1 MSDGSWQNLP
11 LGALVYMFLRGA
23 TRLLRENLPLVFGA
37 GAGVALFEGIGWTE
51 AMAVVL
57 GLAAIGLLLALLHYR
72 RFRFRID
79 GDLLLVRKGLWEQS
93 ELKVR
98 SAQIQRV
105 IVDAPWHLRLFN
117 LVRFSVD
124 TPGGAATEVEL
135 PGIRPATADAL
146 RSALERQ
153 DDDVVGDAALGE
165 ATSEPLLRVSTGAL
179 VLHGLANNY
188 ALVMLAAMTPF
199 LNRLARAAEERLEA
213 LTLPEG
219 LTVLFDHPLIAATV
233 LLVALALMLVAAS
246 IAIAVLRFH
255 GFTLEQQGGSTKQ
268 RKYHQTSG
276 LFSRREQI
284 LSASRLQV
292 VEEVQTLVGRLLGR
306 CHLLCRQIGSIQS
319 ERDPGAQIFLIPA
332 LDRAQAAALLPAF
345 WPAVP
350 VRPTLARVHRHYRR
364 ITWIRFTAT
373 TCGFLTFAAWQV
385 ADLRV
390 LLLALPTLP
399 LAAIFAHL
407 RWLAVGWYDADGW
420 LHARNGLIG
429 HRTSIFPMQH
439 VQKAGIRQ
447 TWFQRR
453 RGVADLTL
461 TLASGPVTLPYLAE
475 GDAFRLLEEVLTR
488 IEEPLREEG
497 TATLLPS

>member
-1 MSDGSWQNLP
+1 MSDGAWQHLP
-11 LGALVYMFLRGA
+11 PGALVYMFLRGA
-23 TRLLRENLPLVFGA
+23 ARIIRENLPLVFGA

-57 GLAAIGLLLALLHYR
+57 VLAAIGFVLALLHYR

-98 SAQIQRV
+98 STQIQRV
-105 IVDAPWHLRLFN
+105 IVDAPWHLRLFD

-153 DDDVVGDAALGE
+153 DEAVAGDATPGVE
-165 ATSEPLLRVSTGAL
+165 APEPLFRAPTWSL

-188 ALVMLAAMTPF
+188 AWVMLAALTPF
-199 LNRLARAAEERLEA
+199 LNRLARAAQEQLEA
-213 LTLPEG
+213 LTLPDG
-219 LTVLFDHPLIAATV
+219 LSILFDRPLLAAAV
-233 LLVALALMLVAAS
+233 LMMVLAILLVAAS
-246 IAIAVLRFH
+246 VAIAVLRFH
-255 GFTLEQQGGSTKQ
+255 GFTLEQQGGSTRQ
-268 RKYHQTSG
+268 PRYRQTSG

-292 VEEVQTLVGRLLGR
+292 VEEVQTLIGRLLGR
-306 CHLLCRQIGSIQS
+306 CHLLCRQIGSVQN
-319 ERDPGAQIFLIPA
+319 ERDPGAQIFLIPG
-332 LDRAQAAALLPAF
+332 LDRTRAAALLPAF

-350 VRPTLARVHRHYRR
+350 VRPPLARVHRHYRR
-364 ITWIRFTAT
+364 ITWIRFSA
-373 TCGFLTFAAWQV
+373 GLLVLLAIAAWQAGDV
-385 ADLRV
+385 RV
-390 LLLALPTLP
+390 LLLAVPVLP
-399 LAAIFAHL
+399 LLAVLAHL
-407 RWLAVGWYDADGW
+407 RWLAVGWYDAEGW
-420 LHARNGLIG
+420 LHVRVGLIG
-429 HRTSIFPMQH
+429 YRTSIFPMHH

-475 GDAFRLLEEVLTR
+475 HDAFRLLEEVLTR
-488 IEEPLREEG
+488 IEEPVSEEP
-497 TATLLPS
+497 TASLLPS